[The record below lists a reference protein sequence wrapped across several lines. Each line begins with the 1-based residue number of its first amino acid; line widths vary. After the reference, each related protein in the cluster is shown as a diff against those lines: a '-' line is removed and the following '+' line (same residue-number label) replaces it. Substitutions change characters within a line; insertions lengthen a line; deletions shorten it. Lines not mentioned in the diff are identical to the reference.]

1 MALPFR
7 TTPGVAMNLA
17 WRLLK
22 RQTELGEHHE
32 DFPSSQGPVTGYR
45 AVSNEQRDKMIREG
59 MVIKPSAKRPWG
71 HGVWAWMGHNEEGLD
86 DAKYNA
92 EHWADQANVTGRP
105 SSVVGIRGKQDLS
118 HPDKEMHNYNGE
130 YPWYK
135 DADEYDYRHQ
145 GSPNAEWDEDA
156 SHGPYA
162 LPNDIPPEQTV
173 RVVNRHPDNDV
184 VYDIGAERQR
194 MKTQDD
200 WIE

>member
-1 MALPFR
+1 
-7 TTPGVAMNLA
+7 
-17 WRLLK
+17 
-22 RQTELGEHHE
+22 
-32 DFPSSQGPVTGYR
+32 
-45 AVSNEQRDKMIREG
+45 
-59 MVIKPSAKRPWG
+59 
-71 HGVWAWMGHNEEGLD
+71 
-86 DAKYNA
+86 
-92 EHWADQANVTGRP
+92 
-105 SSVVGIRGKQDLS
+105 
-118 HPDKEMHNYNGE
+118 MHNYNGE